1 VTNKERRPGPPTK
14 IKNKSTP
21 TTSSATTPTTT
32 TTSTSTTTTTEKPT
46 TTTQKAKVVE
56 EQEQVLAESPKE
68 TPLSGKGD
76 KSRTTP
82 KEVDEVER
90 DSVEDGA
97 AETEYRGPFPLWA
110 TGPPPPQLS
119 LSSSSSSSSSQTR
132 KPIYVVRIRRP
143 HSNERS
149 KNKKNSYTHS
159 LRRT

>member
-21 TTSSATTPTTT
+21 TTSPTTT
-32 TTSTSTTTTTEKPT
+32 TTSTSTTTTTEKP

-68 TPLSGKGD
+68 TPLSQKGD

-110 TGPPPPQLS
+110 TGPPPPPLS

-149 KNKKNSYTHS
+149 KNKKHSYTHS